1 MHEDN
6 LPVAR
11 LLLEESRFQ
20 PLQLRGAGSVG
31 NTAFVDVGDPS
42 GVVADV
48 HVGFGHIPLVMF
60 AGGVLGFDKGHNS
73 VSVEAE
79 AAIEDVKAW
88 SNVGVQHL
96 RDATNIPPR
105 IVFAP
110 DRLAQCHCGLNCGG
124 RLESE
129 KISCY
134 GAAIIIENDSKPRPL
149 RRASIS
155 DK

>member
-31 NTAFVDVGDPS
+31 NTTFVDVGDPS

-88 SNVGVQHL
+88 SNDGIELCPIVGRSSGEDRADCVDDVL
-96 RDATNIPPR
+96 FLGFSVY
-105 IVFAP
+105 VF
-110 DRLAQCHCGLNCGG
+110 N
-124 RLESE
+124 E
-129 KISCY
+129 KRH
-134 GAAIIIENDSKPRPL
+134 NR
-149 RRASIS
+149 
-155 DK
+155 

>member
-20 PLQLRGAGSVG
+20 PLQLHGAGSVG
-31 NTAFVDVGDPS
+31 NTTFVDVGDPS

-73 VSVEAE
+73 VSVKSE
-79 AAIEDVKAW
+79 AAIKDVKAW
-88 SNVGVQHL
+88 SNDGIEL
-96 RDATNIPPR
+96 CR
-105 IVFAP
+105 IVGRRSGE
-110 DRLAQCHCGLNCGG
+110 DRVDCVDDLLLLGFSVHVSN
-124 RLESE
+124 E
-129 KISCY
+129 KRH
-134 GAAIIIENDSKPRPL
+134 DR
-149 RRASIS
+149 
-155 DK
+155 